1 MFGLNKKVKHVGW
14 ILNVTREARVINKDW
29 RISLF
34 FYFWNPNGF
43 TSTGFDESH
52 SLTLNEPVLISRFLT
67 F

>member
-34 FYFWNPNGF
+34 FLHLK
-43 TSTGFDESH
+43 S
-52 SLTLNEPVLISRFLT
+52 
-67 F
+67 